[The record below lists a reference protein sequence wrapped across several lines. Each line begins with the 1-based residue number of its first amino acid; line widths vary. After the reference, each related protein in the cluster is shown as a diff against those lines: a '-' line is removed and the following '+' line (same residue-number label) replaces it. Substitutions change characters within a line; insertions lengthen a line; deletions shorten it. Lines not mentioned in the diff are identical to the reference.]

1 MIRHISIDAQDPLRV
16 AVALAEILKGK
27 AYKFLTP
34 LSAIVMPF
42 DDYGTHIVVF
52 KEGTVWA
59 PGSDSESAKIL
70 EASPAQLVSAHTAMS
85 VPASCP
91 QIEKIAQREG
101 WRALVRKRSEGVPF
115 SVVEF
120 WVENRTLF
128 EFMPPDFLPE
138 YLETMQPEPI
148 EKMMGQPI
156 QSATALKK

>member
-16 AVALAEILKGK
+16 AVVLAEILSGK

-42 DDYGTHIVVF
+42 DDYGTHIVIF
-52 KEGTVWA
+52 KEGAVWA
-59 PGSDSESAKIL
+59 PGSNSESAKIL
-70 EASPAQLVSAHTAMS
+70 QASPAHLISAHTAMS
-85 VPASCP
+85 VPVSYS
-91 QIEKIAQREG
+91 QIEQIAKREG
-101 WRALVRKRSEGVPF
+101 WRALVRRKSEGVPF

-120 WVENRTLF
+120 WVENRILF

-148 EKMMGQPI
+148 QKMMGEPLQLV
-156 QSATALKK
+156 TALQK